1 MFARRLYNLTKPGII
16 YANAFTAAVGFL
28 FACKWK
34 IDWLLFVS
42 LVVGTSLVIASACV
56 CNNYIDRDIDK
67 KMARTRERA
76 LARGTIS
83 GREALL
89 FAGALGVLGFA
100 ILALETNAL
109 TVVIGAVAFID
120 YVILYGISKRRSV
133 HGTVVGSI
141 SGAAPVAAGYVAVS
155 GRLTL
160 DAWLLFAIMVAW
172 QMPHF
177 YAIAIFRG
185 DDYAAA
191 GIPVWPVRRGIAS
204 TKRQILLYIG
214 ALCVALVALSVYGS
228 AGVSF
233 AVFSLALGISWA
245 VLAARGVLRPVD
257 DRRWARQLFFVS
269 LFVLLGIMTAVSV
282 ARLLP

>member
-1 MFARRLYNLTKPGII
+1 MLVQRLYRLTKPGII

-34 IDWLLFVS
+34 IDWRLFAS
-42 LVVGTSLVIASACV
+42 LVAGTSLVIASACV

-67 KMARTRERA
+67 KMARTRDRA
-76 LARGTIS
+76 LASGAIS

-89 FAGALGVLGFA
+89 FAGVLGVLGFA
-100 ILALETNAL
+100 ILALETNAF

-141 SGAAPVAAGYVAVS
+141 SGAAPIAAGYVAVS

-177 YAIAIFRG
+177 YAIAIFREG
-185 DDYAAA
+185 DYAAA

-204 TKRQILLYIG
+204 TKRQILFYIG
-214 ALCVALVALSVYGS
+214 AFCAALAALSIYGS

-233 AVFSLALGISWA
+233 TIFSLVFGGVWAALA
-245 VLAARGVLRPVD
+245 VRGALRPVD

-269 LFVLLGIMTAVSV
+269 LFVLLGVMTAVSV